1 MLARDLMTMREVFSA
16 SDSDDAISVARLLA
30 ARNVAS
36 LPVVDRDGRLLGIVT
51 DRDLACR
58 ILAEGR
64 SYETPVRDIMSSP
77 FAPSAS
83 TAAWKKSSRSCGPI
97 AFAICPCSMT
107 TTGCKGSSP
116 CQTWPATATASTTNA
131 NSSACSKRLA
141 RSSETQSRRQ

>member
-16 SDSDDAISVARLLA
+16 SETDDAMSVARMLA

-51 DRDLACR
+51 DRDLCCR

-77 FAPSAS
+77 VRTVALD
-83 TAAWKKSSRSCGPI
+83 SSLEEIESVMR
-97 AFAICPCSMT
+97 
-107 TTGCKGSSP
+107 
-116 CQTWPATATASTTNA
+116 TNRIRHLPVLDDD
-131 NSSACSKRLA
+131 NRLQGIISLSDLA
-141 RSSETQSRRQ
+141 RHCDSVHHERQLVGVLEAVSPF